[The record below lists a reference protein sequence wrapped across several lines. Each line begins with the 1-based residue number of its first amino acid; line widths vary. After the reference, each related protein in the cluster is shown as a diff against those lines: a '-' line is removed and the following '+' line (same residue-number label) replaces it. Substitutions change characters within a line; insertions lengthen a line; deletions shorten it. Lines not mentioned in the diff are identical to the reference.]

1 MRLFQ
6 TGGFY
11 LHDSPRLSAEWLND
25 KDTVSYVRNTGV
37 LLSSVLQLHC
47 LERDEKLYPPDY
59 TVLESCSDV
68 CEWAMASIH
77 SIAWLID
84 YYECLASK
92 AERVFKHSPLTWEF
106 RRTLKDYL
114 YRGCFD
120 EDDVNPR
127 DWLPMSPSEARYAYK
142 AEIKLYTFRK
152 VPLPYWLG
160 SNGQKA
166 AAPVYTPPAIPD
178 YDLTPLDEI

>member
-25 KDTVSYVRNTGV
+25 KDTVGYVRNAGV
-37 LLSSVLQLHC
+37 LLSSILQIHC
-47 LERDEKLYPPDY
+47 LERDTKLYPPDY
-59 TVLESCSDV
+59 TVMTESSDV
-68 CEWAMASIH
+68 CEWAMASVH

-84 YYECLASK
+84 YYECLSTK
-92 AERVFKHSPLTWEF
+92 ATRVFKHSPITWEF
-106 RRTLKDYL
+106 KRALKEYL

-120 EDDVNPR
+120 HCDVNPR
-127 DWLPMSPSEARYAYK
+127 EWLPMSPSEARIAYK

-152 VPLPYWLG
+152 VPLPYWLADG
-160 SNGQKA
+160 AGTKA
-166 AAPVYTPPAIPD
+166 EPVCPPPAIPD